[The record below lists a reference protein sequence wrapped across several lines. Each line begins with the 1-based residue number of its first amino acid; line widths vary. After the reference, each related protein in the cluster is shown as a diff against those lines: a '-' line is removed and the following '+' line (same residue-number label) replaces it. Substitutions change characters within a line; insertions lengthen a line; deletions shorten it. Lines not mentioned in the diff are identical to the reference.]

1 MGSNHTTQALPCLNT
16 KHAAAKSITKGQHA
30 LTLIALASS
39 SAAFAAV
46 DFDSFDTDGDG
57 VISQSEAQANS
68 QLAKLF
74 DDLDVDG
81 NGELSKQEFAKVQ

>member
-1 MGSNHTTQALPCLNT
+1 MKTLHKTLA
-16 KHAAAKSITKGQHA
+16 
-30 LTLIALASS
+30 LIALASS

-57 VISQSEAQANS
+57 VINQTEAQVNT

-74 DDLDVDG
+74 DDLDTDA
-81 NGELSKQEFAKVQ
+81 NGEISKEEFSKVQ

>member
-1 MGSNHTTQALPCLNT
+1 MKTFT
-16 KHAAAKSITKGQHA
+16 KTLA
-30 LTLIALASS
+30 LIALASS

-68 QLAKLF
+68 QLAQLF
-74 DDLDVDG
+74 NDLDVDS
-81 NGELSKQEFAKVQ
+81 NGELSKEEFAKVQ

>member
-1 MGSNHTTQALPCLNT
+1 MKTFT
-16 KHAAAKSITKGQHA
+16 KTLA
-30 LTLIALASS
+30 LIALASS

-57 VISQSEAQANS
+57 VISQSEVQANS

-74 DDLDVDG
+74 DDLDTDG